1 MPQLEDKVA
10 LVTGATSGI
19 GRAAAVALARAG
31 AQVVAS
37 GRREAE
43 GRAVV
48 DEIVRVGGTALF
60 VAADLT
66 REEEAARLV
75 GAVVER
81 FGRLDV
87 AFNNAGVGGAAGP
100 LRDMDEAAWRAQL
113 DGNATS
119 VFFSLRHEL
128 PVMRAGGG
136 GAIVNTASVLGTV
149 GIAGAGA
156 YVAAKHAVIGL
167 TRAAALEEADAGIR
181 VNAIAPA
188 VVDTALSRATLLATP
203 ESTRAV
209 TALHPV
215 GRLGT
220 VEEIASLVTYLA
232 SDQAAFI
239 TGAVLA
245 ADGGWSA
252 H

>member
-1 MPQLEDKVA
+1 MAQLDGRVA

-19 GRAAAVALARAG
+19 GRAAALALAGAG
-31 AQVVAS
+31 ARVVLA
-37 GRREAE
+37 GRREAAGE
-43 GRAVV
+43 EVV
-48 DEIVRVGGTALF
+48 DEVRRAGGEAAF
-60 VAADLT
+60 VRADLT
-66 REEEAARLV
+66 REEDARGLVAA
-75 GAVVER
+75 AVER

-87 AFNNAGVGGAAGP
+87 AFNNAGVGGAAAP
-100 LRDMDEAAWRAQL
+100 VRDLDEVSWREIV

-119 VFFSLRHEL
+119 VFLCLKHEL

-149 GIAGAGA
+149 GIAGAAA

-167 TRAAALEEADAGIR
+167 TRAAALEEAESAIR
-181 VNAIAPA
+181 INAIAPA

-220 VEEIASLVTYLA
+220 AEEIASLVTYLV
-232 SDQAAFI
+232 SDEAAFI
-239 TGAVLA
+239 TGAVLT

-252 H
+252 Q

>member
-1 MPQLEDKVA
+1 MQQLQGKVA

-19 GRAAAVALARAG
+19 GRAAALALARVG
-31 AQVVAS
+31 ARVVAS

-43 GRAVV
+43 GASLVE
-48 DEIVRVGGTALF
+48 EIAGEGGTAAF
-60 VAADLT
+60 VPADLT
-66 REEEAARLV
+66 REAEAERLV
-75 GAVVER
+75 AAAVER

-87 AFNNAGVGGAAGP
+87 AFNNAGVGGAAAP
-100 LRDMDEAAWRAQL
+100 VRLLDEAAWRAQL
-113 DGNATS
+113 DGNVTS
-119 VFFSLRHEL
+119 VFFSLKHEL

-136 GAIVNTASVLGTV
+136 GVVINTASVLGTV

-188 VVDTALSRATLLATP
+188 VVDTALSRASLLATP

-220 VEEIASLVTYLA
+220 AEEIASLVTYLA
-232 SDQAAFI
+232 SDDAAFI

-252 H
+252 R